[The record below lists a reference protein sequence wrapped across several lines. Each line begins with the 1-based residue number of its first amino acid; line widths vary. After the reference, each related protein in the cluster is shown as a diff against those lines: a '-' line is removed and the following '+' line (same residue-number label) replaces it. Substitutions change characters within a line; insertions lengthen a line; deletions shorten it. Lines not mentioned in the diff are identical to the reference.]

1 MKLTEGPLNKRNTPA
16 TDAKN
21 IRAKSQFLGGG
32 PGLIFT
38 QPFTKHENWLLICL
52 FLHIIEEGAGPLINF
67 QVG

>member
-16 TDAKN
+16 TEAKN

-38 QPFTKHENWLLICL
+38 QRYLTYRFLI
-52 FLHIIEEGAGPLINF
+52 FKT
-67 QVG
+67 